1 MIEPLRKGEAYPGRI
16 PPVREQW
23 ARVRPA
29 SRAVII
35 ALPAAVVAVL
45 FALGVAAGVAG
56 AVLALGAGLATAT
69 YVKNRTDRHNA
80 AVDRGEIRVPPD
92 PRLRRVEPS
101 NLEPEAQQRLA
112 GLGFPANEIG
122 RVERFDGGWLVERR
136 QRSELAVVLGDD
148 GGVAYYDPRWVPDIR
163 AATEFIAGRGR
174 EPREA

>member
-1 MIEPLRKGEAYPGRI
+1 LIEPLRKGEAYPGRL

-29 SRAVII
+29 SRALLI
-35 ALPAAVVAVL
+35 AVPAAIVGVL

-56 AVLALGAGLATAT
+56 AVLAVGAGLATVT

-92 PRLRRVEPS
+92 PHLRRVEPS
-101 NLEPEAQQRLA
+101 NMEPAAQQRLA
-112 GLGFPANEIG
+112 DLGFPADEIG

-136 QRSELAVVLGDD
+136 RRTELAIVLGDD
-148 GGVAYYDPRWVPDIR
+148 GGVAYYDPRWVPDMR

-174 EPREA
+174 DSQEA